1 MKVLSWKGPVLA
13 GFFILSACTPP
24 HKRVM
29 NQPVVRVDE
38 ASLSAK
44 EFAEKLVYRLKNLD
58 ALAAKDPNNVRR
70 SKDSI
75 IADFILEAM
84 TLRFA
89 KSEGIEVSDQELD
102 LEINS
107 FRSSY
112 PDDLAFRRVLAEEGL
127 ALADWKEGLRKT
139 LVKRKAIAKISTQ
152 SQKPTEDE
160 VQKYY
165 QENKDRFKRAE
176 RVFIRQIVVDDLP
189 KAEVIRE
196 EAKRK
201 DFAELAKKY
210 SVAPE
215 GKFGG
220 EVGWIEKGSV
230 DIFDKAFQLP
240 IGGLSTVLESAYGFH
255 LFKVERKASAGFASV
270 AEVRKLIEQALLGRK
285 EQASFSAWL
294 DQQIRQSR
302 VLRDNSLIDSMKVET
317 LGKE

>member
-1 MKVLSWKGPVLA
+1 LKFIFLIGPVLA
-13 GFFILSACTPP
+13 GLFILANCTPP

-29 NQPVVRVDE
+29 NQPVVQVD
-38 ASLSAK
+38 ASVLTAK
-44 EFAEKLVYRLKNLD
+44 EFAEKLVQRLKNLD

-70 SKDSI
+70 SKDGI

-89 KSEGIEVSDQELD
+89 KAESIEVNDQELEA
-102 LEINS
+102 EINS

-139 LVKRKAIAKISTQ
+139 LVKRKVIAKISSQTQ
-152 SQKPTEDE
+152 GPKEEE
-160 VQKYY
+160 VQKYF
-165 QENKDRFKRAE
+165 QENKEKFKRAE

-189 KAEVIRE
+189 KAEAIRE
-196 EAKRK
+196 EAKKK
-201 DFAELAKKY
+201 DFSTLAKKY

-220 EVGWIEKGSV
+220 EVGWVEKGTV
-230 DIFDKAFQLP
+230 DIFDKAFQLS
-240 IGGLSTVLESAYGFH
+240 IGGLSPVLESSYGFH
-255 LFKVERKASAGFASV
+255 IFKVERRAAAGYASV
-270 AEVRKLIEQALLGRK
+270 AEVRNLIEQSLKGQR
-285 EQASFSAWL
+285 EQAAFSAWL